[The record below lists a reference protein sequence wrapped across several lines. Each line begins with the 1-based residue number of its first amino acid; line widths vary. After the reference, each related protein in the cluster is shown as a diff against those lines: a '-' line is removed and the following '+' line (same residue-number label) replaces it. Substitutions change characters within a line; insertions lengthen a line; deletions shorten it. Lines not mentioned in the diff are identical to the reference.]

1 MKPLFLAATLMA
13 AQAGAAEIYKC
24 TDASGRKT
32 FSQTPCAAG
41 AEKMT
46 VAGPQSVGFSAPD
59 SASIDALSSS
69 NQTRDIDR
77 RIANKR
83 SHIRQLNAA
92 MQEEIEALQDQT
104 RYTSN
109 NLAGATLS
117 QSLGTRMQAVSAR
130 YTVEIGAVNAEI
142 DALLAE
148 KKALNEAN

>member
-46 VAGPQSVGFSAPD
+46 VAGPQSVGFAAPD
-59 SASIDALSSS
+59 SASIDALSNS

-77 RIANKR
+77 RITNKR

-92 MQEEIEALQDQT
+92 MQEEIEILQDQA
-104 RYTSN
+104 RYTNN
-109 NLAGATLS
+109 NLAGATL

-130 YTVEIGAVNAEI
+130 YTVEIDAVNTEI
-142 DALLAE
+142 DTLLAE
-148 KKALNEAN
+148 KKALSGTN